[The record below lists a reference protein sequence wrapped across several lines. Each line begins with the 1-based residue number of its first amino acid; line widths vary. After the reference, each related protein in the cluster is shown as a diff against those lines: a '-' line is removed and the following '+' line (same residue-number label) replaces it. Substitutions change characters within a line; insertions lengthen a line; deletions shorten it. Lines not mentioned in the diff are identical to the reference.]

1 MKKYKLKIIY
11 NDKKIII
18 ENLVNFRN
26 IVMKQGRNYEP
37 INEVLSLI
45 MKK

>member
-26 IVMKQGRNYEP
+26 IVMKQGRNYEQ

>member
-11 NDKKIII
+11 DDKKIIK
-18 ENLVNFRN
+18 ESLVNFRN

>member
-11 NDKKIII
+11 NDKKKII

-26 IVMKQGRNYEP
+26 IVMKQDRNYEP